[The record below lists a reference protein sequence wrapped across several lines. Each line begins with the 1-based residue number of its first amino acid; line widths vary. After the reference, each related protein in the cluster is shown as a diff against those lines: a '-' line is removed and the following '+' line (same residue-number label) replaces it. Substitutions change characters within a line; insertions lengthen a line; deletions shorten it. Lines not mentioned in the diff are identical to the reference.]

1 MRYLSG
7 WPICNFDAE
16 GARLNHGT
24 MQYMSRY
31 VAVNAQMVVMGLERE
46 YPRMSAYLAPSL
58 SV

>member
-16 GARLNHGT
+16 GTRLNHGT

-31 VAVNAQMVVMGLERE
+31 VAVNAQMVYFRLPLR
-46 YPRMSAYLAPSL
+46 PS
-58 SV
+58 VG